1 MFLADRRGHLTKR
14 IVVDYRADNKNMQP
28 VAFRMP
34 DALQIFNNLEGGEF
48 FGCCDL
54 AMGYNQVK
62 LSTRM
67 QQILAVVGPDGCYY
81 PTRLP
86 LGPSPAP
93 AFFQKQTASVFEDV
107 CDGVFIDDLVEV
119 LGFQVSKQGRKPT
132 PRKVEQLKQWPELE
146 SKDDLVSFLAFVNY
160 LREFIP
166 DYQRH
171 RGPLAPYTKKHGKS
185 FTQYQHDNEAQ
196 HAVKALK
203 NSIAVDVPLRSID
216 FKAARDWR
224 NTGRPVVILC
234 DASRFGRSYT
244 IAQAERSGGPLR
256 PCVVKGVSFNETEQ
270 AWSVLEQELSAV
282 KLFVEDGFR
291 YVEGLESFLMFDH
304 ENLGR
309 LDDLVGNQRVQDKVL
324 RWLEAVKYKLD
335 SSAIH
340 RVYISGIIN
349 VIADAA
355 SRHP

>member
-14 IVVDYRADNKNMQP
+14 IVVDYRAVSKNLQP

-34 DALQIFNNLEGGEF
+34 DALQIFSNLEGGEF

-62 LSTRM
+62 PSTRM
-67 QQILAVVGPDGCYY
+67 QQILAV
-81 PTRLP
+81 
-86 LGPSPAP
+86 
-93 AFFQKQTASVFEDV
+93 KSVFGKRE
-107 CDGVFIDDLVEV
+107 VEV
-119 LGFQVSKQGRKPT
+119 LGFQVSKHGRKPT
-132 PRKVEQLKQWPELE
+132 PRKVEQLQQWPELE
-146 SKDDLVSFLAFVNY
+146 NKDDLVSFLAFVNY

-185 FTQYQHDNEAQ
+185 FTQYQHDTEAQ

-203 NSIAVDVPLRSID
+203 KSIAVDVPLRSID

-291 YVEGLESFLMFDH
+291 YVEGLESRASSCSTMKTWADLMT
-304 ENLGR
+304 
-309 LDDLVGNQRVQDKVL
+309 
-324 RWLEAVKYKLD
+324 W
-335 SSAIH
+335 
-340 RVYISGIIN
+340 
-349 VIADAA
+349 
-355 SRHP
+355 